1 MNRFYRQVWNEAR
14 QCWMAVPET
23 ARARGKA
30 TRAARLG
37 TLGLLMAGAF
47 GAQAATP
54 AATLPSGGQ
63 VVAGEAAIASAGT
76 TMTIRQASHKA
87 ILNWQSFS
95 IGSGAAVNFIQPGAG
110 SVALNRVL
118 GGDPSEIHGRLTAN
132 GQVFLINPSGVLFAP
147 GSRVDVGG
155 LVASTMNIRNEDFL
169 GGRYRFSRDG
179 SSGAVINRGEIQ
191 AQYAALLGPRVLNEG
206 VVSAPMGSIVLAA
219 GEAVTLGITGQSRLS
234 VQVDQATIDTLVENR
249 HLVKADEGT
258 VLLSAQSAHA
268 LLGRVVNSGA
278 VEANGI
284 STEGGVVRLLASS
297 SVQHSGVIRVD
308 AGTNGKGG
316 SAILLADLSNPASR
330 AEVAGAISARGG
342 MQSGDGGFIE
352 TSAAKVQIAEGL
364 SVSTAAAQG
373 RTGTWLIDPTDY
385 IIAASG
391 GNISGATLAVQL
403 ASSNIT
409 IQTPAAGAGNGDIFV
424 NDTISWGANTTLTLS
439 AHGGIVLNAGI
450 TQSGSSGGLTLSP
463 AGSAGMSG
471 TGSIASTGTVTINVS
486 EVNDTPVARSITRKV
501 FAGVSTV
508 IDMTAELATMSRGA
522 TNESS
527 QTLVMSRKVTDPT
540 IGSISSFGA
549 TQFTY
554 FATLGTNGTT
564 SFQYEVIDN
573 GTTNGA
579 ADPKT
584 SIATITIEVL
594 PFIPSSLKGTVFLDD
609 DADGVYDRAGGS
621 TGLEIPV
628 GGVEVTLTYADPEN
642 PGRTISVTE
651 MTEA

>member
-54 AATLPSGGQ
+54 AATLPIGGQ

-471 TGSIASTGTVTINVS
+471 TGSIASTGTVTINTVAGSASTYGGALSGAGRLVYNGPGSLTLTGNNSFTGGTTFVGGTLAMGSASAVGTSGTLRFTGGTLQYSAANATDYSSRFSSAGGQSWRIDTNGQAVS
-486 EVNDTPVARSITRKV
+486 
-501 FAGVSTV
+501 FAANVVGAGSSLTKLG
-508 IDMTAELATMSRGA
+508 TGTLTLSGTNSYTGA
-522 TNESS
+522 TTVSAG
-527 QTLVMSRKVTDPT
+527 TL
-540 IGSISSFGA
+540 
-549 TQFTY
+549 
-554 FATLGTNGTT
+554 
-564 SFQYEVIDN
+564 
-573 GTTNGA
+573 
-579 ADPKT
+579 
-584 SIATITIEVL
+584 
-594 PFIPSSLKGTVFLDD
+594 
-609 DADGVYDRAGGS
+609 RAGSATALGS
-621 TGLEIPV
+621 NSATTVNAGALLDLA
-628 GGVEVTLTYADPEN
+628 GN
-642 PGRTISVTE
+642 N
-651 MTEA
+651 